1 MRVGKM
7 ICLLAV
13 IGIGLSFTL
22 LAQKRP
28 SKRQP
33 ATANAEQSKVPVL
46 QLFEDM
52 FTHGRYELK
61 DQVFANRC
69 PVHFGSRN
77 VTLEHAVS
85 EGKGWRSAAPDL
97 VMSADQVA
105 VNGEMVTVNWTA
117 TGTHTGQG
125 NGLKPS
131 GRRISM
137 RGTSRFRVVDG
148 KIVEV
153 WNEEYRTE
161 LFRQLGVSKTTALMF
176 ETADDLW
183 ASATNL
189 LPNRVYAAFQ

>member
-7 ICLLAV
+7 ICLVA
-13 IGIGLSFTL
+13 IICIGLSF
-22 LAQKRP
+22 AFGEQKKHRVQ
-28 SKRQP
+28 RQRVDP
-33 ATANAEQSKVPVL
+33 EQLKVPVRH
-46 QLFEDM
+46 LFDDM
-52 FTHGRYELK
+52 FTRGRYELK
-61 DQVFANRC
+61 DQVFASRC

-97 VMSADQVA
+97 VMSADQIT
-105 VNGEMVTVNWTA
+105 VNGDMVTVNWTA
-117 TGTHTGQG
+117 KGTHTGKG

-131 GRRISM
+131 GRRLSM
-137 RGTSRFRVVDG
+137 KSTSRFRVVNG

-161 LFRQLGVSKTTALMF
+161 LFRQLGVSKTAALML

-189 LPNRVYAAFQ
+189 LPDRVYAAFQ